1 MKKSDLLI
9 IIPAYNEA
17 ANIVEVVDNIR
28 KNYPEYDYIVVN
40 DGSTDD
46 TRKVCHEAGIRFMD
60 LPVNVGLTGAVR
72 AGMKYANY
80 YDYDY
85 AIQLDG
91 DGQHDPKYVADMLSC
106 MKEKNADIVIG
117 SRFKD
122 EKKPLSLRMLGSK
135 IISGSVF
142 VTTGGTYIGDVTSGM
157 RLYNKRMI
165 KLFGYRLNYR
175 PEPDSIAYLI
185 NHRVKVEEV
194 QVTMQ
199 ERKKGRSYLGLSS
212 AAYYMIHV
220 LFNIWIFQWIRKD

>member
-1 MKKSDLLI
+1 MKQSDLLI

-17 ANIVEVVDNIR
+17 ENIVTVVDNIR
-28 KNYPEYDYIVVN
+28 IYYPQYDYIVVN
-40 DGSTDD
+40 DGSSDD
-46 TRKVCHEAGIRFMD
+46 TRKVCHEAGILFMD

-91 DGQHDPKYVADMLSC
+91 DGQHDPKYIGEML
-106 MKEKNADIVIG
+106 KTLQEKDADIVIG

-122 EKKPLSLRMLGSK
+122 KKKPFSMRMLGSK

-142 VTTGGTYIGDVTSGM
+142 VTTGGKYIGDVTSGM

-165 KLFGYRLNYR
+165 KQFGYKMNYR

-185 NHRVKVEEV
+185 NHGVKVEEV
-194 QVTMQ
+194 QVEMH
-199 ERKKGRSYLGLSS
+199 ERQKGTSYLGITS
-212 AAYYMIHV
+212 AIYYMTHV